1 VTVLEVVTV
10 SYCSKGQGFF
20 WRDVLTFIVL
30 FMFFS
35 TIVNAE
41 PEAKLIEFWDDREP
55 TSIMQIDHSA
65 WQDILTAYVDDQH
78 PSGVNRFDYAS
89 VTPADALKLK
99 NYLSYLQQFEPR
111 QFNSEEAKAFWINL
125 YNAIL
130 VDKVFDVYQKGSNRA
145 INRLLRGSL
154 RTTGWSRDWVKVV
167 MQKMSLNDIEHGVL
181 RPIWNDPRVHFAISK
196 GALSSAHIQ
205 KTAFNGDNNE
215 VLLEKAKVEFMQH
228 PRAVRL
234 EGSRVILNSVFDWY
248 GIDFGQSKRAV
259 LAYVRGNTSELR
271 SQAMTGLSS
280 TSFEYDWTLNTPDAT
295 LEFAVASD
303 Q

>member
-1 VTVLEVVTV
+1 
-10 SYCSKGQGFF
+10 
-20 WRDVLTFIVL
+20 
-30 FMFFS
+30 
-35 TIVNAE
+35 
-41 PEAKLIEFWDDREP
+41 
-55 TSIMQIDHSA
+55 
-65 WQDILTAYVDDQH
+65 
-78 PSGVNRFDYAS
+78 
-89 VTPADALKLK
+89 
-99 NYLSYLQQFEPR
+99 
-111 QFNSEEAKAFWINL
+111 
-125 YNAIL
+125 
-130 VDKVFDVYQKGSNRA
+130 
-145 INRLLRGSL
+145 
-154 RTTGWSRDWVKVV
+154 
-167 MQKMSLNDIEHGVL
+167 MSLNDIEHGVL